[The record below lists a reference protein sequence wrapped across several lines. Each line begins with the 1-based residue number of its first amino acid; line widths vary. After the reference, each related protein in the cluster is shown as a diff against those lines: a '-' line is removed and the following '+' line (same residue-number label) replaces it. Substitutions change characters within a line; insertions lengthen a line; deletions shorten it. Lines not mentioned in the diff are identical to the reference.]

1 MLISY
6 FLLFFLMFSQNL
18 MAATINGTLLE
29 RGTRNKLAD
38 TKIFI
43 LPHKIST
50 VTDQNGNF
58 SFDQVPDGEFTW
70 IINSAGYQKYEHVD
84 NTNNPAKTLYLERI
98 SYQVYETTV
107 TGKLKKRDDSTQ
119 TLTQDQFLMAPGAG
133 YDPVKAVQNLTGVA
147 QTQSAQI
154 VIQGA
159 NPDDTKYMVNQHQIP
174 LVFHFGGLS
183 SIVMPNAVE
192 SVDYL
197 SAGYGP
203 EYGRAIGG
211 LVGLNTRSPKTDRYH
226 GLAYV
231 DIFNAGALVEGP
243 IKNNQSFLISA
254 RRSYVGQVLSRVL
267 KDREDFNFTVA
278 PTYADVTAIYQNKI
292 NEKNLFKLDVI
303 GSQDEM
309 KFVLNKPVSNDPN
322 LRGNFYQKTE
332 FFRFIPRYV
341 HDLNAKS
348 QLDASIGIG
357 PDHQL
362 IQLNNQYLD
371 IKTLNLSTRTEY
383 RNEFSPRFK
392 FFSGFDTITS
402 KNDVGVNFPK
412 TYSNGGVSSGFSS
425 GETAI
430 TRLQSTY
437 GQYAWYVRNELK
449 TSEDSPLTISPNLR
463 YEYFERTKDN
473 LISPRINARYALSD
487 SLTLRAATGVYNQPA
502 KPQEMNRD
510 FGNPGIKPPKAI
522 HFSTGF
528 TKDFRQGSSDGFIWN
543 SGFFYKKLS
552 DLVIQSNK
560 FTIRDGQAIKE
571 NYNNE
576 GTGVIHGLENN
587 LKYRFQDY
595 SFTVAY
601 TLLKSYRTEP
611 NTSRHSSEYDQ
622 THNVNLIAAMEK
634 GKWTYS
640 SRFRYVTGNP
650 MTPVIGSYYDADN
663 NSYIPVR
670 GAIYS
675 SRLNDFMQLDLR
687 IDRKFIFNQWLLF
700 AYLDIQ
706 NLTNHKNEQQMN
718 YSYDYSQK
726 QATVGLPIL
735 PTFGFRGEF

>member
-1 MLISY
+1 MILSILV
-6 FLLFFLMFSQNL
+6 FIFSQSL
-18 MAATINGTLLE
+18 IAATISGQLLE
-29 RGTRNKLAD
+29 KGTRNKLAD

-43 LPHKIST
+43 LPHKLSAI
-50 VTDQNGNF
+50 TDQDGHF
-58 SFDQVPDGEFTW
+58 TFEQVPDGDFTW
-70 IINSAGYQKYEHVD
+70 VINSAGYQKLELAD
-84 NTNNPAKTLYLERI
+84 QTQSPIKTLYLERI
-98 SYQVYETTV
+98 TYQVYETTV
-107 TGKLKKRDDSTQ
+107 TGKIKKRDDSTQ

-154 VIQGA
+154 IIQGA

-211 LVGLNTRSPKTDRYH
+211 LVGLNTRAPKTDRYH

-231 DIFNAGALVEGP
+231 DIFNSGALFEGP
-243 IKNNQSFLISA
+243 IKKNQSFLISA
-254 RRSYVGQVLSRVL
+254 RRSYIGQVLSRVL
-267 KDREDFNFTVA
+267 KDKEDFNFTVA
-278 PTYADVTAIYQNKI
+278 PTYSDVTAIYQNKI
-292 NEKNLFKLDVI
+292 NEKNLFKMDVI
-303 GSQDEM
+303 GSQDEL
-309 KFVLNKPVSNDPN
+309 KFVLNKPVGNDPN

-332 FFRFIPRYV
+332 FFRFIPRYLY
-341 HDLNAKS
+341 DINAKS
-348 QLDASIGIG
+348 QFDTSIGVG
-357 PDHQL
+357 PDHL
-362 IQLNNQYLD
+362 IVKLNNQYLD
-371 IKTLNLSTRTEY
+371 IKALNLTTRTEY

-392 FFSGFDTITS
+392 FFTGFDTITT
-402 KNDVGVNFPK
+402 KNDVGVNLPK
-412 TYSNGGVSSGFSS
+412 TYSNGGVSNGFSS
-425 GETAI
+425 GETAV
-430 TRLQSTY
+430 TRLKSTS

-449 TSEDSPLTISPNLR
+449 SSENSPLTISPNLR
-463 YEYFERTKDN
+463 YEYFENTQDS
-473 LISPRINARYALSD
+473 LLSPRLNGRYTLTD
-487 SLTLRAATGVYNQPA
+487 SLTLRAASGIYYQSA
-502 KPQEMNRD
+502 KPQEQSPD
-510 FGNPGIKPPKAI
+510 FGNPGIKPPKAV
-522 HFSTGF
+522 HLSAGF
-528 TKDFRQGSSDGFIWN
+528 TKDFRQGSSEGFIWS

-560 FTIRDGQAIKE
+560 FTVRDGQTIKE
-571 NYNNE
+571 NFNNE
-576 GTGVIHGLENN
+576 GTGLIHGLENN

-622 THNVNLIAAMEK
+622 THNVNLIASMEK

-663 NSYIPVR
+663 NTYIPVR
-670 GAIYS
+670 GPIYS
-675 SRLNDFMQLDLR
+675 SRLNDFMQLDVR
-687 IDRKFIFNQWLLF
+687 IDRKFVFNQWLLF

-706 NLTNHKNEQQMN
+706 NITSHKNEQQIN

-735 PTFGFRGEF
+735 PTFGLRGEF